1 MRECENKVGGM
12 EENKQE
18 LEDRLGEKWSGRG

>member
-1 MRECENKVGGM
+1 MENAIIILKKVAEL

-18 LEDRLGEKWSGRG
+18 LEDIEKKEV